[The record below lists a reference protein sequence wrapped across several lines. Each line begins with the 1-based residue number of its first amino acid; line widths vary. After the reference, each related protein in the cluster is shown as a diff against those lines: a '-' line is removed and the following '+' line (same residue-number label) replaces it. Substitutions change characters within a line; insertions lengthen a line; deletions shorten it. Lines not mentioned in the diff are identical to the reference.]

1 MDRNE
6 LKNILRE
13 EGSSSLKSLPGGFF
27 DDVAIYVKELEEE
40 IQKIG
45 NHRSIESK
53 MLEDELQNALTDIE
67 VIFMRRFKKAIIS
80 ATTTAFSSKS
90 GIQDMSKL
98 LPEEKNVYEAILSTI
113 QLARQKLLEP
123 IMDPKAARLA
133 KNTGN
138 SPENMGN
145 MKEGDA
151 ESDTN
156 AYTDG
161 TIAMNGSG
169 LTSAG
174 QRQIGKSNINE
185 EFVVVRILGDLP
197 TFKAMDNRSYTLCA
211 EDVVVLPVPNA
222 KGLVKRNVAQMIPNN

>member
-1 MDRNE
+1 MDRTE

-13 EGSSSLKSLPGGFF
+13 EGSSSLKSLSISFF
-27 DDVAIYVKELEEE
+27 DEAATYVKELEEE

-45 NHRSIESK
+45 NSRSIESK

-67 VIFMRRFKKAIIS
+67 VIFMRRFKKVINS

-90 GIQDMSKL
+90 AIQDMSKL
-98 LPEEKNVYEAILSTI
+98 LPEEKKVYEAILSTI

-133 KNTGN
+133 KNAEN
-138 SPENMGN
+138 SSQNMDN

-151 ESDTN
+151 N
-156 AYTDG
+156 GHTDG
-161 TIAMNGSG
+161 TIEMNGSA
-169 LTSAG
+169 LTSGG
-174 QRQIGKSNINE
+174 QGQVGKSNINE
-185 EFVVVRILGDLP
+185 EFVVVRILEDLP

-211 EDVVVLPVPNA
+211 EDVVVLPVLNA

>member
-1 MDRNE
+1 MDRTE

-27 DDVAIYVKELEEE
+27 DDAAIYVKELEEE
-40 IQKIG
+40 IQNIG
-45 NHRSIESK
+45 NPRSIESK

-67 VIFMRRFKKAIIS
+67 VIFMRRFKKVISS

-90 GIQDMSKL
+90 AIQDMSKL

-113 QLARQKLLEP
+113 QLARRKLLEP

-133 KNTGN
+133 KNAGN
-138 SPENMGN
+138 GSQNMDN
-145 MKEGDA
+145 MKEGDTDYDA
-151 ESDTN
+151 N
-156 AYTDG
+156 GHTDG
-161 TIAMNGSG
+161 TIGMNGSALASG
-169 LTSAG
+169 G
-174 QRQIGKSNINE
+174 QGRIGKSNINE
-185 EFVVVRILGDLP
+185 EFVVVRILEDLP

-211 EDVVVLPVPNA
+211 EDVVVLPVLNA